1 MKSQLEP
8 THPLGPLETIVST
21 MERPILDNIIQP
33 SDVYEKAGRKYCK
46 WSRIAYYLNINAKG
60 WNFQLKL
67 NSGSATSPSIL
78 DSVWKAPDGSGYLMC
93 YFTDPQGGET
103 GLFPYSIMD
112 HRNNPVKVEK
122 ISARDIS
129 DSHRRALAAC
139 AAFTFSLGYEL
150 WAFNEV
156 ASATETEKPYKRD
169 RAAAPKQNI
178 FVLAKDA
185 ILKEKDY
192 EKLLSHEMNLE
203 VRYTQGK
210 ITQDEYTQLS
220 DLVKTQKETLKNI
233 PV

>member
-1 MKSQLEP
+1 
-8 THPLGPLETIVST
+8 

-46 WSRIAYYLNINAKG
+46 WARIAFYLNKHAKG

-67 NSGSATSPSIL
+67 PPESPTSPSFF
-78 DSVWKAPDGSGYLMC
+78 DAVWKAPDGSGYLMC
-93 YFTDPQGGET
+93 YFTDPNGGET

-112 HRNNPVKVEK
+112 SRNNPIKLEK
-122 ISARDIS
+122 ISANDIR

-156 ASATETEKPYKRD
+156 ASATEQEKPHKARSAQPIQNVFI
-169 RAAAPKQNI
+169 AAKT
-178 FVLAKDA
+178 A
-185 ILKEKDY
+185 IEKETDLQR
-192 EKLLSHEMNLE
+192 LLSHETNLE

-210 ITQDEYTQLS
+210 ITQDEYTVLS
-220 DLVKTQKETLKNI
+220 DLVTTKKTELA
-233 PV
+233 

>member
-1 MKSQLEP
+1 
-8 THPLGPLETIVST
+8 

-46 WSRIAYYLNINAKG
+46 WARIAFYLNKHAKG

-67 NSGSATSPSIL
+67 PPESPTSPSFF
-78 DSVWKAPDGSGYLMC
+78 DAVWKAPDGSGYLMC
-93 YFTDPQGGET
+93 YFTDPNGGET

-112 HRNNPVKVEK
+112 SRNNPIKLER
-122 ISARDIS
+122 ISANDIR

-156 ASATETEKPYKRD
+156 ASANETERPHKARQ
-169 RAAAPKQNI
+169 AAPVQNVFI
-178 FVLAKDA
+178 AAKAA
-185 ILKEKDY
+185 IEKTRDM
-192 EKLLSHEMNLE
+192 EQLLSHESNLE

-210 ITQDEYTQLS
+210 ITQEEYNHLS
-220 DLVKTQKETLKNI
+220 SLLNDKKTELTA
-233 PV
+233 

>member
-1 MKSQLEP
+1 M
-8 THPLGPLETIVST
+8 TIST

-46 WSRIAYYLNINAKG
+46 WARIAYYLNIHAKG

-67 NSGSATSPSIL
+67 PPESPSSPSFF
-78 DSVWKAPDGSGYLMC
+78 DAVWKAPDGSGYLMC
-93 YFTDPQGGET
+93 YFTDPNGGET

-112 HRNNPVKVEK
+112 SRNNPIKLER
-122 ISARDIS
+122 ISANDIR

-156 ASATETEKPYKRD
+156 ASANETQKTHKARS
-169 RAAAPKQNI
+169 AAPVQNVFI
-178 FVLAKDA
+178 AAKAA
-185 ILKEKDY
+185 IEKTKDM
-192 EKLLSHEMNLE
+192 EQLLSHESNLE

-210 ITQDEYTQLS
+210 ITQEEYNHLS
-220 DLVKTQKETLKNI
+220 SLLKDKKTELTA
-233 PV
+233 

>member
-1 MKSQLEP
+1 M
-8 THPLGPLETIVST
+8 TIST

-46 WSRIAYYLNINAKG
+46 WARIAFYLNKHAKG

-67 NSGSATSPSIL
+67 PPESPTSPSFF
-78 DSVWKAPDGSGYLMC
+78 DAVWKAPDGSGYLMC
-93 YFTDPQGGET
+93 YFTDPNGGET

-112 HRNNPVKVEK
+112 SRNNPIKLER
-122 ISARDIS
+122 ISANDIR

-156 ASATETEKPYKRD
+156 ASANESERPHKARQ
-169 RAAAPKQNI
+169 AAPVQNVFI
-178 FVLAKDA
+178 AAKAA
-185 ILKEKDY
+185 IEKETDY
-192 EKLLSHEMNLE
+192 ERLLSHESNLE

-210 ITQDEYTQLS
+210 ITQEEYNHLS
-220 DLVKTQKETLKNI
+220 SLLKDKKTELTA
-233 PV
+233 

>member
-1 MKSQLEP
+1 
-8 THPLGPLETIVST
+8 
-21 MERPILDNIIQP
+21 MERPNLESIITP
-33 SDVYEKAGRKYCK
+33 PDVYEKAGRKYCK
-46 WSRIAYYLNINAKG
+46 WSRIAYYLNNHAKG

-67 NSGSATSPSIL
+67 NSGSATSPSIF
-78 DSVWKAPDGSGYLMC
+78 DSVWIAPDGSGYLMC

-103 GLFPYSIMD
+103 GLFPYAIMD
-112 HRNNPVKVEK
+112 NRNTPIKIDR

-156 ASATETEKPYKRD
+156 ASATEPEKPYKRD

>member
-1 MKSQLEP
+1 
-8 THPLGPLETIVST
+8 
-21 MERPILDNIIQP
+21 MERPILDNVIKNE
-33 SDVYEKAGRKYCK
+33 DVYEKAGRKYCK
-46 WSRIAYYLNINAKG
+46 WSRIAYYLNNHAKG

-103 GLFPYSIMD
+103 GLFPYAIMD
-112 HRNNPVKVEK
+112 NRNNPVKVDR
-122 ISARDIS
+122 IS
-129 DSHRRALAAC
+129 
-139 AAFTFSLGYEL
+139 
-150 WAFNEV
+150 
-156 ASATETEKPYKRD
+156 ASATETDKPYKRD

-210 ITQDEYTQLS
+210 ITQDEYTELS

>member
-1 MKSQLEP
+1 
-8 THPLGPLETIVST
+8 
-21 MERPILDNIIQP
+21 MERPNLENIIQP
-33 SDVYEKAGRKYCK
+33 SDGYEKAGRKYCK
-46 WSRIAYYLNINAKG
+46 WSRIAYYLNIHAKG

-67 NSGSATSPSIL
+67 NSGSPTNPSFF
-78 DSVWKAPDGSGYLMC
+78 DAVWKAPDGSGYLMC

-112 HRNNPVKVEK
+112 IRNNPVKVDR
-122 ISARDIS
+122 ISARDVS

-156 ASATETEKPYKRD
+156 ASATEPEKPYKRD
-169 RAAAPKQNI
+169 RAAEPKQNI
-178 FVLAKDA
+178 FVLAKNA
-185 ILKEKDY
+185 ILKEKNF
-192 EKLLSHEMNLE
+192 EQLLSHETNLE

-220 DLVKTQKETLKNI
+220 ELVQTQKQTLTKSA
-233 PV
+233 V

>member
-1 MKSQLEP
+1 M
-8 THPLGPLETIVST
+8 TIST

-46 WSRIAYYLNINAKG
+46 WARIAYYLNNHAKG

-67 NSGSATSPSIL
+67 NSESPTSPL
-78 DSVWKAPDGSGYLMC
+78 NFNAVWKAPDGTGYLMC
-93 YFTDPQGGET
+93 YFTDPKGGET

-112 HRNNPVKVEK
+112 SRNNPIKCER
-122 ISARDIS
+122 ITANDIR

-156 ASATETEKPYKRD
+156 ASANETERPHKSRQ
-169 RAAAPKQNI
+169 AAPPQNVFI
-178 FVLAKDA
+178 AAKAA
-185 ILKEKDY
+185 IEKETDF
-192 EKLLSHEMNLE
+192 ERLLSHESNLE

-210 ITQDEYTQLS
+210 ITQDEYKVLS
-220 DLVKTQKETLKNI
+220 GLLDTKKAELTA
-233 PV
+233 

>member
-1 MKSQLEP
+1 M
-8 THPLGPLETIVST
+8 TIST
-21 MERPILDNIIQP
+21 MERPNLESIITP
-33 SDVYEKAGRKYCK
+33 PDVYEKAGRKYCK
-46 WSRIAYYLNINAKG
+46 WSRIAYYLNNHAKG

-67 NSGSATSPSIL
+67 NSESPTSPSFF
-78 DSVWKAPDGSGYLMC
+78 DAVWKAPDGTGYLMC
-93 YFTDPQGGET
+93 YFTDPNGGET
-103 GLFPYSIMD
+103 GLFPYAIMD
-112 HRNNPVKVEK
+112 NRNNPIKIDR
-122 ISARDIS
+122 ISARDVS

>member
-1 MKSQLEP
+1 M
-8 THPLGPLETIVST
+8 
-21 MERPILDNIIQP
+21 
-33 SDVYEKAGRKYCK
+33 
-46 WSRIAYYLNINAKG
+46 
-60 WNFQLKL
+60 
-67 NSGSATSPSIL
+67 
-78 DSVWKAPDGSGYLMC
+78 
-93 YFTDPQGGET
+93 
-103 GLFPYSIMD
+103 
-112 HRNNPVKVEK
+112 
-122 ISARDIS
+122 
-129 DSHRRALAAC
+129 AAC

-156 ASATETEKPYKRD
+156 ASATETDKPYKRD

-203 VRYTQGK
+203 VRYTQEK

>member
-1 MKSQLEP
+1 M
-8 THPLGPLETIVST
+8 TIST

-46 WSRIAYYLNINAKG
+46 WARIAFYLNKHAKG

-67 NSGSATSPSIL
+67 PPESPTSPSFF
-78 DSVWKAPDGSGYLMC
+78 DAVWKAPDGTGYLMC
-93 YFTDPQGGET
+93 YFTDPNGGET

-112 HRNNPVKVEK
+112 NRNFPIKLEK
-122 ISARDIS
+122 ISARDVS

-156 ASATETEKPYKRD
+156 ASATEQEKPHKARQ
-169 RAAAPKQNI
+169 AAPVQNVFI
-178 FVLAKDA
+178 AAKAA
-185 ILKEKDY
+185 IDKETDY
-192 EKLLSHEMNLE
+192 ERLLSHESNLE

-210 ITQDEYTQLS
+210 ITQEEYNHLS
-220 DLVKTQKETLKNI
+220 SLLKDKKTELTA
-233 PV
+233 

>member
-1 MKSQLEP
+1 M
-8 THPLGPLETIVST
+8 TIST

-46 WSRIAYYLNINAKG
+46 WSRIAYYLNNHAKG

-67 NSGSATSPSIL
+67 NSESPTSPSFF
-78 DSVWKAPDGSGYLMC
+78 DAVWKAPDGTGYLMC
-93 YFTDPQGGET
+93 YFTDPNGGET

-112 HRNNPVKVEK
+112 NRNFPIKLEK
-122 ISARDIS
+122 ISARDVS

-156 ASATETEKPYKRD
+156 ASANETERPHKSRQ
-169 RAAAPKQNI
+169 AAPPQNVFI
-178 FVLAKDA
+178 AAKAA
-185 ILKEKDY
+185 IEKETDF
-192 EKLLSHEMNLE
+192 ERLLSHESNLE

-210 ITQDEYTQLS
+210 ITQEEYNHLS
-220 DLVKTQKETLKNI
+220 SLLKDKKTELTA
-233 PV
+233 

>member
-1 MKSQLEP
+1 
-8 THPLGPLETIVST
+8 
-21 MERPILDNIIQP
+21 MERPNLENIIQS

-46 WSRIAYYLNINAKG
+46 WSRIAYYLNNHAKG

-67 NSGSATSPSIL
+67 NSGSPTNPSFF
-78 DSVWKAPDGSGYLMC
+78 DAVWKAPDGSGYLMC

-112 HRNNPVKVEK
+112 IRNNPVKIDR
-122 ISARDIS
+122 ISARDVS

-156 ASATETEKPYKRD
+156 KDSTEPEKPYKRD

-178 FVLAKDA
+178 AVLAKNA
-185 ILKEKDY
+185 ILKESDY

-210 ITQDEYTQLS
+210 ITQDEYTELS